1 VKFEQLKDEY
11 AQLWASMAVRTSF
24 KPALDASAKTIIA
37 NRERY
42 QAVAEM
48 TKVPWYVIG
57 LIHQMEAG
65 CSFGCHLHNGDSLAR
80 KTVQVPANRPVS
92 GQGPFKWEASA
103 CDALLMKSLEAVKD
117 WTIERICFELERYNG
132 WGYRNY
138 HKTTLTPY
146 LWSGTTHYARGKY
159 VADGKWDAT
168 HVSKQTGAIAL
179 LKTLMELEPSI
190 KPGVVEVEA
199 APLAPEVTAPDS
211 FVKADGKASE
221 LGMTV
226 KAAFG
231 KVAIPVA
238 VGAELAK
245 EVAPALPVPAVPEV
259 VTQSVAN
266 VETWKAMGGTLWTL
280 KSWALMQPMQA
291 GILFLVVAAIW
302 LAPRLLPK
310 N

>member
-1 VKFEQLKDEY
+1 MKFEQLKDEY

-37 NRERY
+37 NKERY

-57 LIHQMEAG
+57 LIHQMEAN

-80 KTVQVPANRPVS
+80 KTVQVPANRPTT
-92 GQGPFKWEASA
+92 GQGPFQWEASA
-103 CDALLMKSLEAVKD
+103 CDALLMKNLETVND
-117 WTIERICFELERYNG
+117 WSVERICFELERYNG

-159 VADGKWDAT
+159 VADGKWDSK

-179 LKTLMELEPSI
+179 LKTLMELDTSI

-199 APLAPEVTAPDS
+199 APLAPEATAPDS

-221 LGMTV
+221 VGMSM
-226 KAAFG
+226 KAALA
-231 KVAIPVA
+231 KVAVPAAIA
-238 VGAELAK
+238 SQ
-245 EVAPALPVPAVPEV
+245 VAPALPVPAVPEV
-259 VTQSVAN
+259 VTQSISN
-266 VETWKAMGGTLWTL
+266 VQLWKGIGEQIWTL
-280 KSWALMQPMQA
+280 KAFAIAQPFLA
-291 GILFLVVAAIW
+291 GGLSIGIAGFYLWSKKRAAQ
-302 LAPRLLPK
+302 
-310 N
+310 